1 MTDILNV
8 LVVDDSVLTRQ
19 LITALINQCADMR
32 VTGEADSGT
41 KAIQIAG
48 KLHPDIILMDIVMQ
62 GMDGLQATREIMH
75 TCPTPIVLMSTSL
88 DTYETD
94 IGFKAI
100 KAGALA
106 VLRKPSLG
114 APNGEATSMLNTLR
128 AMSKVHVIHHWSKPD
143 SKATAL
149 PELSKPN
156 ISVCPE
162 LIAIASST
170 GGPAALN
177 EIITR
182 LPPDFSLPI
191 VIVQHIT
198 AEFVSSLVDW
208 LDTISCL
215 QVKLAEPDERPVGGV
230 VYLAPGN
237 AHLRLNWQQRFEFDN
252 KQGNYAHMPSCDV
265 MLESVAR
272 NYGSR
277 AIGIILTGMGSDGAH
292 GMRDLFDAGGYTIA
306 QDEASSVVFGM
317 PQEAIRLNA
326 IKQVLPL
333 TEIPQMLTKLKL
345 QEHAR

>member
-1 MTDILNV
+1 MNNILNV
-8 LVVDDSVLTRQ
+8 LVVDDSAMTRQ
-19 LITALINQCADMR
+19 LIAALINQCTDMR

-41 KAIQIAG
+41 QAIQIAH

-75 TCPTPIVLMSTSL
+75 TCPTPIVLMSASL

-106 VLRKPSLG
+106 VLRKPSLVV
-114 APNGEATSMLNTLR
+114 PNGESASMLNTLR
-128 AMSKVHVIHHWSKPD
+128 AMSKVHVIHHWSKHEPKP
-143 SKATAL
+143 SAL
-149 PELSKPN
+149 PDFPRPN
-156 ISVCPE
+156 ITVSPE

-177 EIITR
+177 EIISR

-198 AEFVSSLVDW
+198 AEFVSSLVEW

-230 VYLAPGN
+230 VYLAPGS
-237 AHLRLNWQQRFEFDN
+237 AHLRINRLQRFEFDS

-272 NYGSR
+272 NLGPR
-277 AIGIILTGMGSDGAH
+277 AIGIILTGMGSDGAR